1 MDQVNCQDPAE
12 QLAVCSSAVDPP
24 RCLSGMI
31 SERKK
36 AKIVIKTIYVHNLIE
51 CNFNYMFNTEVIV
64 NYHATDVSIFTFLM

>member
-36 AKIVIKTIYVHNLIE
+36 AKIVIKTTYVHNL
-51 CNFNYMFNTEVIV
+51 M
-64 NYHATDVSIFTFLM
+64 SM